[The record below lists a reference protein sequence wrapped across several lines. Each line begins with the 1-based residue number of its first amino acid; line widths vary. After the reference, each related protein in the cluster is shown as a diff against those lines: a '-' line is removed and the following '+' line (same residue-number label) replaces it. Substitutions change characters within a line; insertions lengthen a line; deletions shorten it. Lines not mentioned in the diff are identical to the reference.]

1 MNGNRAKIRITN
13 KKNRGLIRLSVFRS
27 NAAIHASLIDDSKGE
42 TLATVSSKAIKAGKP
57 IEKATEMG
65 KLIAAKAKEL
75 KISEVVYDRNNYKY
89 HGRVKA
95 LAEGAREAGLKL

>member
-1 MNGNRAKIRITN
+1 MNGNRNKVRITN
-13 KKNRGLIRLSVFRS
+13 KNNRGLIRLSVFRS
-27 NAAIHASLIDDSKGE
+27 NQAIYASLIDDAKNITLTSLDSRSIKKGSP
-42 TLATVSSKAIKAGKP
+42 V
-57 IEKATEMG
+57 EKAFELG
-65 KLIAAKAKEL
+65 KSLALKAKEL